1 MESCVVLVV
10 ITLVDGVPRMSS
22 CTNALCTPIADRPN
36 RPAATS
42 SGAPRTLNGD
52 PAIPA
57 TRNPVSSAAFQRQ
70 TPRKCRDPPLVR
82 KRDQERRR
90 RPGKEKDRNGEC
102 YEDES
107 VLAPRHLCSGSNE
120 ASGHLS
126 DKQTKQTQKRATVD
140 VARNKAQEQRGG
152 SCIWVCS
159 ILLLSHGGAF
169 PVIPGP
175 RAWRAEPGIHNH
187 RPQGTENSLHSL
199 GLWFPGSLASRRGR
213 LASAPE

>member
-22 CTNALCTPIADRPN
+22 CTNALCTPIAERPN

-82 KRDQERRR
+82 KRDEERSR

-120 ASGHLS
+120 ASSHLS

-140 VARNKAQEQRGG
+140 VSRNKAQEQRGG

-159 ILLLSHGGAF
+159 ILLLSHGVAF
-169 PVIPGP
+169 EQKRGKRGLRTPY
-175 RAWRAEPGIHNH
+175 RAGVY
-187 RPQGTENSLHSL
+187 G
-199 GLWFPGSLASRRGR
+199 
-213 LASAPE
+213 